1 MKKTDLQRI
10 PGVGKK
16 TEEDLIAL
24 GYHSIA
30 SLCGENPEEI
40 YQRDCQR
47 RGCVI
52 DRCQLYVYR
61 LAIYFAE
68 HELHDPEKLKWWYWK
83 NQEYPEKGKRI

>member
-30 SLCGENPEEI
+30 SLCGET
-40 YQRDCQR
+40 
-47 RGCVI
+47 
-52 DRCQLYVYR
+52 
-61 LAIYFAE
+61 
-68 HELHDPEKLKWWYWK
+68 PEKLKWWYWK
-83 NQEYPEKGKRI
+83 NHEYPEKRKNNSK